1 MVFFL
6 IFQIGDQVK
15 SKTYRE
21 EKIILFNKYIDIK
34 KIRVTSLQTSH
45 AWVREEQ
52 TYVTKYNHKSIHIYI
67 YLSIWSVRIYYLVS
81 GQKLETANY
90 CYL

>member
-6 IFQIGDQVK
+6 IFQVGDKVK
-15 SKTYRE
+15 SKTSRE
-21 EKIILFNKYIDIK
+21 EKIILFSKYIDIK
-34 KIRVTSLQTSH
+34 KIRITSLQTSH

-67 YLSIWSVRIYYLVS
+67 YIYLYDL
-81 GQKLETANY
+81 
-90 CYL
+90 